1 MLNSLQACRA
11 AACLLVVLYHTD
23 AIFNLPKYFGDRPF
37 GTIFDCGPMAL
48 DLLFVLSGF
57 IILHTHRDDLGK
69 PERLGNY
76 LHRRF
81 HRLYPTYWAV
91 LFCMLPVFFLVPSF
105 GDGSQRDPGVVLRS
119 LFLLPQPSGNPII
132 VVSWSLSLEVLF
144 YLAFGALVLHRGFGL
159 AVFGVW
165 AFILWKAPW
174 SDYPLSFLH
183 HPYFIPILGGMV
195 ACEIVHRWPIQEP
208 LRLAWGGGAILL
220 GLSICDGI
228 GFVPPLNAQFLLLS
242 GGCMLLVMG
251 LAAEEKMARL
261 PVPKLICQLGDAS
274 YSVYLVHYPALS
286 VLCKISKSLS
296 LDAKIPH
303 QLLFLGLSIS
313 AIAVGMVFARVVEL
327 PLRRWKQP
335 RKPTSKIL
343 ETPLA
348 QKTRLA
354 A

>member
-1 MLNSLQACRA
+1 MFNSLQACRA

-23 AIFNLPKYFGDRPF
+23 SIFNLPKYFGERPF
-37 GTIFDCGPMAL
+37 GALFNCGPIAL

-91 LFCMLPVFFLVPSF
+91 LLCVLPVFFLIPSF
-105 GDGSQRDPGVVLRS
+105 GDGSQRDLGVVLRS
-119 LFLLPQPSGNPII
+119 LFLAPIPSGNPII

-159 AVFGVW
+159 ALFAAW
-165 AFILWKAPW
+165 AFVLWKAPW
-174 SDYPLSFLH
+174 NEYPLTFLQN
-183 HPYFIPILGGMV
+183 PYFIPILGGMV
-195 ACEIVHRWPIQEP
+195 ACEIVHRWKIPEP
-208 LRLAWGGGAILL
+208 LRWAWSGGAILL
-220 GLSICDGI
+220 GVSTCDGI
-228 GFVPPLNAQFLLLS
+228 GVVIPFNARIALLS
-242 GGCMLLVMG
+242 GGCMLLLMG
-251 LAAEEKMARL
+251 LAAEENRARI
-261 PVPKLICQLGDAS
+261 PVPRFICSLGDAS

-286 VLCKISKSLS
+286 VFCKIAKSLS
-296 LDAKIPH
+296 LDAKVPH
-303 QLLFLGLSIS
+303 QLLFVGLSAS

-327 PLRRWKQP
+327 PLRRWKRP
-335 RKPTSKIL
+335 KKPKTA
-343 ETPLA
+343 ETTP
-348 QKTRLA
+348 QIQQTRLA